1 MCLPSF
7 LPCAQAGGDAL
18 YQGQEDFKREIAILR
33 ACRDPNIVAFLVSG
47 WNATLEGAECNT
59 HGAKTLWPSWWV
71 GGCGCEGGVTS

>member
-33 ACRDPNIVAFLVSG
+33 ACRDPNIVSFLVG
-47 WNATLEGAECNT
+47 GQACGRARRRA
-59 HGAKTLWPSWWV
+59 GG
-71 GGCGCEGGVTS
+71 GGCEFGLFFVG